1 MDTFQLKVISSDRV
15 FYEGRCKQLIIPAP
29 DGQKGILPH
38 HENMIIAVEI
48 GELHLQDEEGNW
60 ITASVSKG
68 FAEIMNNRVSVL
80 VNTAESPEEIVL
92 RSSSGRSKVFRNT
105 SCRRHRLQ
113 ELWQDFV
120 HRRKKTGGFNKRG
133 RGFSGKA
140 PSPFKSL

>member
-80 VNTAESPEEIVL
+80 VNTAESPEEIDV
-92 RSSSGRSKVFRNT
+92 
-105 SCRRHRLQ
+105 RRATEAKERAQEKLAKGGLSDKEYKIVEAKLQRALVRLS
-113 ELWQDFV
+113 V
-120 HRRKKTGGFNKRG
+120 
-133 RGFSGKA
+133 
-140 PSPFKSL
+140 KS